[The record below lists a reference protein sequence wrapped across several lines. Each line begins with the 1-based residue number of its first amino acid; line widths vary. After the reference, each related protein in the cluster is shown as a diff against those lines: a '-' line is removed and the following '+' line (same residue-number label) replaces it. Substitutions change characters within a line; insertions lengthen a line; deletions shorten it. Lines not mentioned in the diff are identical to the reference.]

1 MRVALT
7 ATCLAIVSVAGP
19 INPAMELQSAA
30 LTPGLVL
37 GEMRE
42 PIHQVR
48 LFVDINGRGPGRGTL
63 VLDPNAPEF
72 DEFGT
77 HVGGLDTPY
86 VKKKGG
92 PLHPVELACEIKFV
106 KEEAVNKDGV
116 GKWLLF
122 RLSGPM
128 ISSTLFVA
136 TRGPI
141 LEGGPARLLVV
152 DDKKVKSVVD
162 LTRFGLLAP

>member
-1 MRVALT
+1 MRVALA
-7 ATCLAIVSVAGP
+7 ATCLAIISAAEP
-19 INPAMELQSAA
+19 IDPIMELQSGA

-37 GEMRE
+37 GEMRG

-48 LFVDINGRGPGRGTL
+48 LLVDIDGRGPGRGML
-63 VLDPNAPEF
+63 ILDPNTPEF

-77 HVGGLDTPY
+77 HIGGLDTPY

-92 PLHPVELACEIKFV
+92 PLRPVELECEITFV
-106 KEEAVNKDGV
+106 KEGPHNGV

-122 RLSGPM
+122 RIKGPK
-128 ISSTLFVA
+128 ITSTLFVS
-136 TRGPI
+136 TLGSI

-162 LTRFGLLAP
+162 LTRFGLVVP